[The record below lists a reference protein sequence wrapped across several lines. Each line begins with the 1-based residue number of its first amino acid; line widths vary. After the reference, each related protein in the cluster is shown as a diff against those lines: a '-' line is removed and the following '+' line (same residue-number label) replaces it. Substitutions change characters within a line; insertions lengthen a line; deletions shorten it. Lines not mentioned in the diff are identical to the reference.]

1 MAEQVVADIASS
13 IGATVAVIDANE
25 GPEGPGLDLALVLE
39 DLVGLDNGHGE
50 VSGGKPTQ
58 IAKPQQPILAFSS
71 TGTAAAIG
79 ADHADGIEF
88 LTAEW
93 LQAEREQI
101 HQCLEHPTS
110 LINPNPNSSPST
122 RTLYVKIEVV
132 VVAVVRNRSP
142 KF

>member
-1 MAEQVVADIASS
+1 MAVQVVADIASS
-13 IGATVAVIDANE
+13 LGATVAVVDANE

-39 DLVGLDNGHGE
+39 DLVGLDHSHGE
-50 VSGGKPTQ
+50 LAGGELSD
-58 IAKPQQPILAFSS
+58 IAKPQQSILAFSS

-110 LINPNPNSSPST
+110 LINPNSSRALEPLS
-122 RTLYVKIEVV
+122 
-132 VVAVVRNRSP
+132 S
-142 KF
+142 